1 LPKSISKC
9 SDVLLFGF
17 MSDCIGAMPVTG
29 SLMLVLCV
37 QVRLIGVLEGLSG
50 ALMSGQVIFFSVM
63 LGAAPMGVGGKVL
76 VFSSYLL

>member
-1 LPKSISKC
+1 
-9 SDVLLFGF
+9 
-17 MSDCIGAMPVTG
+17 MSDCIGAKPATG

-50 ALMSGQVIFFSVM
+50 TFVSGQVIFFSVM
-63 LGAAPMGVGGKVL
+63 LGAATMGMGGKVL